1 MDLRKPPLL
10 RYVALSAILYMATA
24 MQPASAEYPEKPI
37 RWIVPSAAG
46 GVSDATVRVV
56 TTELTRRLGQ
66 AFVIDNRPGATG
78 VIGLDA
84 IAKAKPDGYTIGS
97 AALSSIVTGSLVA
110 KSLPYNTARDFLP
123 IAMLATQPNL
133 LGVASSLPVKSVKE
147 LIAYSQSHP
156 NAIFYGSNGNGS
168 SLHVATELFRASTGL
183 RATHVPYK
191 STPAAETDL
200 MAGQLQMLI
209 DNFGTMAPNVQS
221 GRLRALAITGPRR
234 SPLLPDVPTMA
245 EAGVPGA
252 EMVTWTGVVGPSGM
266 PADIARKLNSEIN
279 AVLTDPKVVKQL
291 ADLASDAAP
300 MSLVQFDSFLKAET
314 DRWRAVIK
322 NNNITAD

>member
-1 MDLRKPPLL
+1 LFWH
-10 RYVALSAILYMATA
+10 VALSAILCIATA
-24 MQPASAEYPEKPI
+24 VQAAGAEYPEKPI

-56 TTELTRRLGQ
+56 TAELAKRLGQ

-78 VIGLDA
+78 IIGLDA
-84 IAKAKPDGYTIGS
+84 IAKSKPDGYTIGS

-110 KSLPYNTARDFLP
+110 KNLPYNTSRDFLP
-123 IAMLATQPNL
+123 IAMLSTQPNL

-147 LIAYSQSHP
+147 LVAYSQSHP
-156 NAIFYGSNGNGS
+156 TAIFYGSNGNGS

-191 STPAAETDL
+191 STPAAEMDL
-200 MAGQLQMLI
+200 IAGQLQMLI

-221 GRLRALAITGPRR
+221 GRVRALAITGPKR
-234 SPLLPDVPTMA
+234 SPLFPDVPTMA

-252 EMVTWTGVVGPSGM
+252 EMVAWTGVVGPSGI
-266 PADIARKLNSEIN
+266 PANIIKKLNSEIN
-279 AVLTDPKVVKQL
+279 AVLADPKVVKQL
-291 ADLASDAAP
+291 ADLASDPVP
-300 MSLVQFDSFLKAET
+300 MSVGQFDQFLKIET
-314 DRWRAVIK
+314 ARWSAVIR

>member
-1 MDLRKPPLL
+1 LFWH
-10 RYVALSAILYMATA
+10 VALSAILCIATA
-24 MQPASAEYPEKPI
+24 VQAAGAEYPEKPI

-56 TTELTRRLGQ
+56 TAELAKRLGQ

-78 VIGLDA
+78 IIGLDA
-84 IAKAKPDGYTIGS
+84 IAKSKPDGYTIGS

-110 KSLPYNTARDFLP
+110 KNLPYNTSRDFLP
-123 IAMLATQPNL
+123 IAMLSTQPNL

-147 LIAYSQSHP
+147 LVAYSQSHP

-191 STPAAETDL
+191 STPAAEMDL
-200 MAGQLQMLI
+200 IAGQLQMLI
-209 DNFGTMAPNVQS
+209 DNLGTMAPNVQS
-221 GRLRALAITGPRR
+221 GRVRALAITGPKR
-234 SPLLPDVPTMA
+234 SPLFPDVPTMA

-252 EMVTWTGVVGPSGM
+252 EMVAWTGVVGPSGI
-266 PADIARKLNSEIN
+266 PANIIKKLNSEIN
-279 AVLTDPKVVKQL
+279 AVLADPKVVKQL
-291 ADLASDAAP
+291 ADLASDPVP
-300 MSLVQFDSFLKAET
+300 MSVGQFDQFLKMET
-314 DRWRAVIK
+314 ARWSAVIR

>member
-1 MDLRKPPLL
+1 MRKPPLFWH
-10 RYVALSAILYMATA
+10 VALCAILCIATA
-24 MQPASAEYPEKPI
+24 VQAAGAEYPEKPI

-56 TTELTRRLGQ
+56 TAELAKRLGQ

-78 VIGLDA
+78 IIGLDA
-84 IAKAKPDGYTIGS
+84 IAKSKPDGYTIGS

-110 KSLPYNTARDFLP
+110 KNLPYNTSRDFLP
-123 IAMLATQPNL
+123 IAMLSTQPNL

-147 LIAYSQSHP
+147 LVAYSQSHP

-191 STPAAETDL
+191 STPAAEMDL
-200 MAGQLQMLI
+200 IAGQLQMLI

-221 GRLRALAITGPRR
+221 GRVRALAITGPKR

-252 EMVTWTGVVGPSGM
+252 EMVAWTGVVGPSGI
-266 PADIARKLNSEIN
+266 PANIIQKLNSEIN
-279 AVLTDPKVVKQL
+279 AVLADPKVVKQL
-291 ADLASDAAP
+291 RDLASDPAP
-300 MSLVQFDSFLKAET
+300 MSVGQFDQFLKMET
-314 DRWRAVIK
+314 ARWSAVIR